1 MLIEIVSDLICP
13 WCLIGKRRLDRA
25 LAQRP
30 AIEAEIV
37 WHPFQLNPNMPRE
50 GINREVYVAAKFGSR
65 ERAAQIYG
73 RVSEAAAKDG
83 IPVAF
88 DKIKR
93 TPSTL
98 DGHRLVRFAAR
109 YGLATA
115 LTEALFQA
123 YFVEGEDIGDHAV
136 LVAKAGAIGLDGSE
150 VAAYLASDTD
160 VEEIRAAD
168 LAARRSGIDGV
179 PRFVFERRYV
189 LSGAHEPAAFLPVFD
204 AITTERAKEAV

>member
-30 AIEAEIV
+30 EIAAEIV

-50 GINREVYVAAKFGSR
+50 GIDREAYVAMKFGSR
-65 ERAAQIYG
+65 ERAAQVYA
-73 RVSEAAAKDG
+73 RVSATAANDG
-83 IPVAF
+83 IPMALE
-88 DKIKR
+88 KIKR

-98 DGHRLVRFAAR
+98 DGHRLVSFAAR
-109 YGLATA
+109 QGLGTA
-115 LTEALFQA
+115 MTEALFEA
-123 YFVEGEDIGDHAV
+123 YFVEGENIGDHAV
-136 LVAKAGAIGLDGSE
+136 LTRKAEAVGLNAAE
-150 VAAYLASDTD
+150 AAAYLASDEDLET
-160 VEEIRAAD
+160 IRSAD

-179 PRFVFERRYV
+179 PRFVFDRRYV

-204 AITTERAKEAV
+204 AIMTERAEAV

>member
-50 GINREVYVAAKFGSR
+50 GIDREVYVAAKFGSR
-65 ERAAQIYG
+65 ERAAQIYA

-88 DKIKR
+88 DEIGLEQR
-93 TPSTL
+93 FRDRRSSPVARGVADEAMAVQRARRAL
-98 DGHRLVRFAAR
+98 DL
-109 YGLATA
+109 
-115 LTEALFQA
+115 
-123 YFVEGEDIGDHAV
+123 VEGNQDAV
-136 LVAKAGAIGLDGSE
+136 LRRC
-150 VAAYLASDTD
+150 LAHAC
-160 VEEIRAAD
+160 ID
-168 LAARRSGIDGV
+168 LR
-179 PRFVFERRYV
+179 
-189 LSGAHEPAAFLPVFD
+189 
-204 AITTERAKEAV
+204 

>member
-30 AIEAEIV
+30 AIQAEIV
-37 WHPFQLNPNMPRE
+37 WHPFQLNPDMPRE
-50 GINREVYVAAKFGSR
+50 GIDRQVYVTAKFGSR
-65 ERAAQIYG
+65 ERAAQIYA
-73 RVSEAAAKDG
+73 RVSDAAVKDG
-83 IPVAF
+83 IPVAL

-109 YGLATA
+109 HGLGTEM
-115 LTEALFQA
+115 TEALFQA
-123 YFVEGEDIGDHAV
+123 YFVEGENIGDHAV
-136 LVAKAGAIGLDGSE
+136 LARKAEAVGLDRIE
-150 VAAYLASDTD
+150 VAEYLASDAD
-160 VEEIRAAD
+160 LDAVRAAD
-168 LAARRSGIDGV
+168 MAARRSGIDGV
-179 PRFVFERRYV
+179 PRFIFDRRYV

-204 AITTERAKEAV
+204 AILTERAKEPV